1 MGASLE
7 HHLFD
12 CSDYAALNVI
22 LKIVSKTLKSLD
34 YDKIKWM
41 SEVTLINWVI
51 SEEIKAYGIH
61 KLESTN

>member
-12 CSDYAALNVI
+12 CSDYAAPNVI

-41 SEVTLINWVI
+41 SEVTLTNWAT
-51 SEEIKAYGIH
+51 SEEVKTYWIH
-61 KLESTN
+61 KRETTN